1 MHILYHTIMESNF
14 FMNEY
19 QSVIEYIEDIPRFTK
34 KNSLEHTRMF
44 LEKLNIDTKAM
55 KIIHVAGTNGK
66 GSVCAMISGMLV
78 DAGKETGLFV
88 SPHLILHTE
97 RIRLNNIPVA
107 KEDFCEAFCQVKKV
121 VEEMQQEGFAHPSYF
136 EFLFLMA
143 MYEFQKQKMEYV
155 ILETGLGGRLDATNA
170 VEHPILTVITSI
182 GLDHMEYL
190 GDTIA
195 QIASEK
201 AGIIK
206 DNVPVV
212 YWAGDDEAADV
223 IGKQADKKNA
233 KQIILKET
241 NYKIMKKTDKSV
253 DFSVQS
259 EYYLNDT
266 FSVPFPAEYQVQNA
280 LLALHA
286 IAELHMS
293 GKDMNCIKESLKHVK
308 WEGRMEEV
316 LPGVILDGAHNGPGI
331 DAFIQTFCE
340 WKCQGKKK
348 ILFSVVRDKDYDYM
362 VSRITKTDVSK
373 IYITQIDSDRGLE
386 TNQME
391 QDFRQNQCKAE
402 IVVLPDIERAFL
414 TALNE
419 KQEDDVLFCVGS
431 LYLVGALKKIV

>member
-1 MHILYHTIMESNF
+1 
-14 FMNEY
+14 
-19 QSVIEYIEDIPRFTK
+19 
-34 KNSLEHTRMF
+34 
-44 LEKLNIDTKAM
+44 
-55 KIIHVAGTNGK
+55 
-66 GSVCAMISGMLV
+66 
-78 DAGKETGLFV
+78 
-88 SPHLILHTE
+88 
-97 RIRLNNIPVA
+97 
-107 KEDFCEAFCQVKKV
+107 
-121 VEEMQQEGFAHPSYF
+121 
-136 EFLFLMA
+136 
-143 MYEFQKQKMEYV
+143 MEYV

-170 VEHPILTVITSI
+170 VEHLILTVITSI

-362 VSRITKTDVSK
+362 VSRLRNRCQN
-373 IYITQIDSDRGLE
+373 IYYTIDSDRGLE

-391 QDFRQNQCKAE
+391 QDFQQNQCKAE
-402 IVVLPDIERAFL
+402 IVVSPDISEHF
-414 TALNE
+414 NSI
-419 KQEDDVLFCVGS
+419 KQQGDDVLFVWV
-431 LYLVGALKKIV
+431 LYLVGR